1 MMSKS
6 NIQLENSQSKEWD
19 SVIKLSY
26 FYNLFKRN
34 KIIFTFLTLFFSIS
48 SFLYSL
54 SKKPIWQGQ
63 FEIVID
69 LENKSKNSNLIS
81 PQLIQLAGIELEKGS
96 STLETEV
103 GILRSPSVL
112 LPVYD
117 YVTSIK
123 KENDKDFKK
132 IDFNGWRKDN
142 LQINLKENTSILQIT
157 YKDTNK
163 KIIEP
168 VLNRI
173 SFEYQKYSGKN
184 KRRNIELA
192 EEYLNNQIKNY
203 KVRSTNSF
211 NAAQSFAIDQDL
223 ITFQGIDGDLK
234 KNDLANKNYE
244 DLNIF
249 YSNISIEN
257 VRSQASN
264 AIKANDLKIK
274 KINEL
279 DSESYP
285 YLAALASRDSN
296 KSIID
301 GLTELN
307 AQIIERRSK
316 YKNNDKGLLLLI
328 KKRDLLVNLLK
339 DKTIGYLETEKLN
352 MQATMETATRPKG
365 VILKYKELM
374 REAARDEITLVKLED
389 QLRISNL
396 EKAKL
401 QDPWELITNPYLD
414 EYAISNK
421 KMITFIGFILGV
433 SSSLIFSIF
442 KEKKAGYI
450 YEEEFLENILK
461 IKVTH
466 KFKLDELSELIE
478 KNNYFQNLL
487 FNNENSKIFFIG
499 NLENSSIGE
508 KIYKFQEKQ
517 NLSISNDFY
526 ELADAKE
533 IYVFTNLDLA
543 KVDEIKSFKNKID
556 FFKKDISGLFLLIP

>member
-1 MMSKS
+1 
-6 NIQLENSQSKEWD
+6 
-19 SVIKLSY
+19 
-26 FYNLFKRN
+26 
-34 KIIFTFLTLFFSIS
+34 
-48 SFLYSL
+48 
-54 SKKPIWQGQ
+54 
-63 FEIVID
+63 D

-301 GLTELN
+301 GL
-307 AQIIERRSK
+307 
-316 YKNNDKGLLLLI
+316 
-328 KKRDLLVNLLK
+328 
-339 DKTIGYLETEKLN
+339 
-352 MQATMETATRPKG
+352 
-365 VILKYKELM
+365 
-374 REAARDEITLVKLED
+374 
-389 QLRISNL
+389 
-396 EKAKL
+396 
-401 QDPWELITNPYLD
+401 
-414 EYAISNK
+414 
-421 KMITFIGFILGV
+421 
-433 SSSLIFSIF
+433 
-442 KEKKAGYI
+442 
-450 YEEEFLENILK
+450 
-461 IKVTH
+461 
-466 KFKLDELSELIE
+466 
-478 KNNYFQNLL
+478 
-487 FNNENSKIFFIG
+487 
-499 NLENSSIGE
+499 
-508 KIYKFQEKQ
+508 
-517 NLSISNDFY
+517 
-526 ELADAKE
+526 
-533 IYVFTNLDLA
+533 
-543 KVDEIKSFKNKID
+543 
-556 FFKKDISGLFLLIP
+556 

>member
-1 MMSKS
+1 
-6 NIQLENSQSKEWD
+6 
-19 SVIKLSY
+19 
-26 FYNLFKRN
+26 
-34 KIIFTFLTLFFSIS
+34 
-48 SFLYSL
+48 
-54 SKKPIWQGQ
+54 
-63 FEIVID
+63 
-69 LENKSKNSNLIS
+69 
-81 PQLIQLAGIELEKGS
+81 
-96 STLETEV
+96 
-103 GILRSPSVL
+103 
-112 LPVYD
+112 
-117 YVTSIK
+117 
-123 KENDKDFKK
+123 
-132 IDFNGWRKDN
+132 
-142 LQINLKENTSILQIT
+142 
-157 YKDTNK
+157 
-163 KIIEP
+163 
-168 VLNRI
+168 
-173 SFEYQKYSGKN
+173 
-184 KRRNIELA
+184 
-192 EEYLNNQIKNY
+192 
-203 KVRSTNSF
+203 
-211 NAAQSFAIDQDL
+211 
-223 ITFQGIDGDLK
+223 
-234 KNDLANKNYE
+234 
-244 DLNIF
+244 
-249 YSNISIEN
+249 
-257 VRSQASN
+257 
-264 AIKANDLKIK
+264 
-274 KINEL
+274 
-279 DSESYP
+279 
-285 YLAALASRDSN
+285 